1 VKAAAHPSLL
11 PTGRGGKIG
20 TATAFFDEVGA
31 PVAGGVL
38 RQGGKEEGAQAQLY
52 SEKKAAQGG
61 GARGSAHRGVGHDG
75 RGGRSSGGRVP
86 PRGEL
91 MHKWVEG
98 GEGWPAGEMGA
109 VHGGLLR
116 WGGGSFGPR
125 RSECRGFIPRAV
137 AVTGT
142 TSGGQWD
149 ANGGRHCH

>member
-61 GARGSAHRGVGHDG
+61 VLGAPLTVEWVTMVEAVEAPVVGCLLAVSSCTNG
-75 RGGRSSGGRVP
+75 EKVVRGGRQGRWE
-86 PRGEL
+86 R
-91 MHKWVEG
+91 
-98 GEGWPAGEMGA
+98 
-109 VHGGLLR
+109 
-116 WGGGSFGPR
+116 
-125 RSECRGFIPRAV
+125 CTV
-137 AVTGT
+137 AY
-142 TSGGQWD
+142 
-149 ANGGRHCH
+149 